1 MPLYE
6 FQCSECDTAF
16 DELVRTTIAVA
27 EVKCPECGSYHVCR
41 KVSLVASKVSGGASI
56 PAANSCAPSGA

>member
-27 EVKCPECGSYHVCR
+27 EVKCPECGSYHVRR
-41 KVSLVASKVSGGASI
+41 KVSLVASQVSRGASI
-56 PAANSCAPSGA
+56 PAVSSCAPSGA